1 MYEIT
6 TQRLMLR
13 NLINSDAEALYAIR
27 SNPKTFQYV
36 EGNPYVD
43 IDRAA
48 RFIKNVKK
56 DIETG
61 EVHFWGIQPLNGD
74 KIIGTVCLWNFENM
88 PIENQLNY
96 LRAEIGYE
104 VHPDHWGTGYA
115 NEAVAGMIVFAKTQM
130 PIHTLIAITH
140 KDNLASIA
148 LLKKQAFVLKGVA
161 KEVDPEIDEGPEM
174 MLYELK
180 L

>member
-1 MYEIT
+1 
-6 TQRLMLR
+6 
-13 NLINSDAEALYAIR
+13 
-27 SNPKTFQYV
+27 
-36 EGNPYVD
+36 
-43 IDRAA
+43 
-48 RFIKNVKK
+48 
-56 DIETG
+56 
-61 EVHFWGIQPLNGD
+61 
-74 KIIGTVCLWNFENM
+74 M
-88 PIENQLNY
+88 PIENQPKS

-104 VHPDHWGTGYA
+104 IHPDHWGAGYA
-115 NEAVAGMIVFAKTQM
+115 SEAVAGMIVFAKTQM

-174 MLYELK
+174 VLYELK